1 MIFPLVM
8 AQVQVLAQAHTQA
21 QAHIRVQAHIQVQAQ
36 AIHLLLLNHHH
47 QLLLPQRVF
56 QKYLIFNYRNHLL
69 DIVLVMYKQIIILQL
84 LIAIIQHLQ

>member
-36 AIHLLLLNHHH
+36 AIHLLLL
-47 QLLLPQRVF
+47 PQRVF

-69 DIVLVMYKQIIILQL
+69 DIVLVMY
-84 LIAIIQHLQ
+84 